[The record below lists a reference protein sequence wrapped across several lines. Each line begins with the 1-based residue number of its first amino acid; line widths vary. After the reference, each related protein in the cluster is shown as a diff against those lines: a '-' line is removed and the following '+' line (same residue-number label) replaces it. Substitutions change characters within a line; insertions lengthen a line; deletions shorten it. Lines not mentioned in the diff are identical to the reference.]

1 MITAKARH
9 LHNIGNFTEER
20 VLLVSAQHTYFKGLP
35 EEDEGEDVLEEA
47 ERAVAPGGVAGL
59 KALIGYGVRGE
70 EWEEAESKRTGAT
83 LLLWAGIMAA
93 TYLMRSF
100 TTPPSSPVCQC
111 FRRICRQCRHC
122 WQIQSISPRSTLRAN

>member
-1 MITAKARH
+1 MITAKVRH

-20 VLLVSAQHTYFKGLP
+20 FLLVSAQHTYFKGLP

-100 TTPPSSPVCQC
+100 TTPLSSPICQC